1 MQRLR
6 FMGRVIVS
14 GLRWVKGV
22 VEQVHLLV
30 GVVALT
36 VGVTWSGLALHRPAS
51 FLGVFAG
58 VALLVI
64 LGEGA
69 YRVWREADT
78 RAAALPGR
86 RTDATAVWL
95 SEQLSKGNA
104 LLLRWGP
111 HVSRDI
117 EKEAYKDAATW
128 EQETQDGLATRVPML
143 SGHFGVD
150 VGLGP
155 EFATFS
161 GEAVERARL
170 RRRIHRLAEIVERY
184 GKERSQ

>member
-1 MQRLR
+1 M
-6 FMGRVIVS
+6 I
-14 GLRWVKGV
+14 
-22 VEQVHLLV
+22 
-30 GVVALT
+30 
-36 VGVTWSGLALHRPAS
+36 
-51 FLGVFAG
+51 AG
-58 VALLVI
+58 VLLLVI
-64 LGEGA
+64 FAEGA

-78 RAAALPGR
+78 RAAALPDR

-111 HVSRDI
+111 HVSREI

-143 SGHFGVD
+143 SGHFGVE

-155 EFATFS
+155 EFDT
-161 GEAVERARL
+161 GLVETIERARL